1 MPDST
6 LQGSILFIVLFDVS
20 EEIDLG
26 KVGTLLGRKPA
37 ERSFKHTAPDYLRLE
52 RAPLIDDLEL
62 ASASVPSGMKARIR
76 FYDYGVIVVVFEL
89 PFRESWTGL
98 VSVASQSHLTSILET
113 SAEELARKRL
123 ADVSGAVTAPYDRWL
138 KEDYTIFHVRPDDP
152 SVAADRLIEEHREE
166 IVQIVRGENRNLSK
180 QECDEVLR
188 SSISYY
194 PYDFAVIGWNAA
206 FVYDTDE
213 GAQTT
218 IQVLEYANT
227 QLLELRH
234 YDELLSRELAGE
246 HRRLK
251 HRQGILAGWRRR
263 REALQLEATTV
274 EITELVERV
283 DNAIKFLSDMFA
295 ARLYRLAASKV
306 GVQDYKQLVN
316 QKLQTAENLS
326 GFLTELFHQERGFL
340 LEFLVVIILLIEL
353 VFLFRGRG

>member
-1 MPDST
+1 MSGDE
-6 LQGSILFIVLFDVS
+6 LQGSILFFVMFDVS

-26 KVGTLLGRKPA
+26 NLGTLLGRKPG
-37 ERSFKHTAPDYLRLE
+37 ERSFKHSAPEYLRLQ
-52 RAPLIDDLEL
+52 RVPLIDDLEL
-62 ASASVPSGMKARIR
+62 SNTSLPAGMKARIS
-76 FYDYGVIVVVFEL
+76 FYDYGVIVVLFEL
-89 PFRESWTGL
+89 PFQRNWQGL
-98 VSVASQSHLTSILET
+98 VVMASQTALASALEA
-113 SAEELARKRL
+113 SAEDMVRKRL
-123 ADVSGAVTAPYDRWL
+123 ANVAAAIVGPYERWL
-138 KEDYTIFHVRPDDP
+138 REDYTIFHVRPSDP
-152 SVAADRLIEEHREE
+152 QYSAKQLLDEHGEN
-166 IVQIVRGENRNLSK
+166 IVQMVRGEQQALSK

-194 PYDFAVIGWNAA
+194 PNDLAVIGWNAA

-234 YDELLSRELAGE
+234 YDELLSRDLTGQY
-246 HRRLK
+246 RRLK
-251 HRQGILAGWRRR
+251 QRGLLAGWRRR
-263 REALQLEATTV
+263 RAALQLEAVTV

-283 DNAIKFLSDMFA
+283 DNAIKFFSDMFA

-326 GFLTELFHQERGFL
+326 GFLTEMFHQERGFL

-353 VFLFRGRG
+353 VYLFEGKG